1 MAILQQFAINRINRS
16 EAQQRRRTTDSDTG
30 QNIGQDIGQI

>member
-1 MAILQQFAINRINRS
+1 MAILQQFAVNRINWS
-16 EAQQRRRTTDSDTG
+16 EAQQRRRTARSMTG